1 MNKFNSLIHKF
12 NTFYKMLC
20 LTGIK
25 GILTLKSLPKPL
37 LFILSKNNIPL
48 NKQHI
53 KLKIKGYRHPLFY
66 RYNTSDQG
74 IFYQIFLLEEYSCL
88 NDLPEPKLIIDAG
101 ANVGFSSIYFLNKY
115 PNAHII
121 AVEPDDE
128 NFKLCEK
135 NLSFYSDR
143 VSLIKSGIWS
153 HQTGLTVCGDK
164 NNESAIQVKECQL
177 GEKADIDAI
186 DIDNLLNNSG
196 FTSIDLLKMDIE
208 GSESV
213 VFFNKDAKWLTKV
226 TNIVIELHG
235 KECEQQFFN
244 ALSTY
249 NYDLSQYGELTVCK
263 RLSPKIANLT
273 SVVSD

>member
-1 MNKFNSLIHKF
+1 
-12 NTFYKMLC
+12 MLC

>member
-1 MNKFNSLIHKF
+1 
-12 NTFYKMLC
+12 MLR
-20 LTGIK
+20 LTGIR
-25 GILTLKSLPKPL
+25 GVLTLRPLPKFL
-37 LFILSKNNIPL
+37 LFILSKINIIL
-48 NKQHI
+48 NKEYV
-53 KLKIKGYRHPLFY
+53 KLKLKGYHFPLFY

-115 PNAHII
+115 PNAHVI

-135 NLSFYSDR
+135 NLSFYSER

-153 HQTGLTVCGDK
+153 HQTGLIVFNDK
-164 NNESAIQVKECQL
+164 NNESAIQVKECQS
-177 GEKADIDAI
+177 GEEADIYAI
-186 DIDNLLNNSG
+186 DIDNLLNNSA

-208 GSESV
+208 GSEAV
-213 VFFNKDAKWLTKV
+213 VFSEKDAKWLTKV
-226 TNIVIELHG
+226 RNIVIELHG
-235 KECEQQFFN
+235 KECEQQFFE

-249 NYDLSQYGELTVCK
+249 DYDLSKYGELTVCK
-263 RLSPKIANLT
+263 RLSPKITNLNST
-273 SVVSD
+273 VCH